1 MTETGPSSIAWDYL
15 EAMAGDR
22 NSYVPEV
29 YWAAEALGIP
39 ASDVEEA
46 YQGQFNSDEE
56 FAQTLADDLGL
67 VPSDLSW
74 PCDCIS
80 WPDAAES

>member
-1 MTETGPSSIAWDYL
+1 M
-15 EAMAGDR
+15 
-22 NSYVPEV
+22 
-29 YWAAEALGIP
+29 AEAYAG
-39 ASDVEEA
+39 E
-46 YQGQFNSDEE
+46 FNSDEE

-80 WPDAAES
+80 WPDAARELMRSDYCTEDGWYFRNM